1 MYGRPSRPFLFWLHI
16 LVPVAGL
23 VCLALGFIA
32 RLICRFFFQWKFQL
46 FLALAVVGIRVYAFF
61 LGLFLFLLLDEEV
74 EPTAS
79 GQTDQSHNPQELA
92 GKAGDIKVFFLG
104 FGLRF
109 SFLGCLFGFFLGLLL
124 FQLRLNCRLLF
135 GIVGMRMKSEF
146 SKMFSTSREDSRSLT
161 FCVIPVG
168 APPHFL
174 NCFQI
179 SML

>member
-1 MYGRPSRPFLFWLHI
+1 MPPFFVLHV
-16 LVPVAGL
+16 LVAVAGL
-23 VCLALGFIA
+23 VCLPVSFLVLRRIRFGFA
-32 RLICRFFFQWKFQL
+32 VGENDFFFIFPVIGVWVHAFLRGLLLLL
-46 FLALAVVGIRVYAFF
+46 F
-61 LGLFLFLLLDEEV
+61 LDEEV
-74 EPTAS
+74 EPAAGS
-79 GQTDQSHNPQELA
+79 QANQGDHAQKLA
-92 GKAGDIKVFFLG
+92 GNAGDIKVFFLG

-109 SFLGCLFGFFLGLLL
+109 SFFGCLFGFFLGLLL

>member
-1 MYGRPSRPFLFWLHI
+1 MPPFFVLHV
-16 LVPVAGL
+16 LVAVAGL
-23 VCLALGFIA
+23 ICLPFGILVLRRIRFGFAIGKND
-32 RLICRFFFQWKFQL
+32 FFFIL
-46 FLALAVVGIRVYAFF
+46 PVVGVRVNAFF
-61 LGLFLFLLLDEEV
+61 GRLFLLLFLDEEV

-109 SFLGCLFGFFLGLLL
+109 SFFGCLFGFFLGLLL